1 MNANMNRRTTE
12 AKIPDGFLK
21 CSRERGCSQETVG
34 ECARYIRPGAAGPAK
49 PGCRIVPKY
58 RVRCMGGGEYIG
70 DPTLM
75 DCGQGHDA
83 LLRAEYSQKKL
94 VLSPYCGIFRYLC
107 WLPVTNPLLPSG
119 GPVTFR
125 SESLSRELGLD
136 NLMVSFSGYFPERG
150 ADLTTGS
157 FKELEAL
164 VTLQRM
170 REIGGKIPV
179 VASAGNTGRAFAGIA
194 ARCHMP
200 VVIVV
205 PERSKDL
212 LWTTQVSNDVYLVTV
227 KGDYSDAIAVSTT
240 LASVPGCI
248 PEGGAKNIARRD
260 AMGTVMLDAA
270 VTTGRM
276 PEYYFQ
282 AVGSGTGGI
291 AAWEAARRLQK
302 DGRYGEILPRLHL
315 AQNEPF
321 TPMVSAWRDRRRQ
334 IIPEVDMPDA
344 RRTVNE
350 VMSNVLTN
358 RNPPYGIQGGLYD
371 ALEDSDGIMYSV
383 SNAEGRA
390 AMKLVRDAEG
400 IDPDPAAAIATAA
413 LVQAMEQGLVQKDA
427 RILLNITGGGYE
439 RIRED
444 FTLHPVEPAFTL
456 YPEESRDGLVAH
468 MKEWIVNHG

>member
-1 MNANMNRRTTE
+1 MRLKDSE
-12 AKIPDGFLK
+12 GFLK
-21 CSRERGCSQETVG
+21 CGRETGCSGEVAG
-34 ECARYIRPGAAGPAK
+34 ECARYGSAGTSRPVQ

-58 RVRCMGGGEYIG
+58 RVRCIGGGEYVE
-70 DPTLM
+70 DPSLM
-75 DCGQGHDA
+75 NCGQGHDA
-83 LLRAEYSQKKL
+83 LLRSEYSHKKL

-107 WLPVTNPLLPSG
+107 WLPVINPLLPSG

-125 SESLSRELGLD
+125 NESLCRELGLE
-136 NLMVSFSGYFPERG
+136 NLMISFSGYSPERG
-150 ADLTTGS
+150 ADLATGS

-164 VTLQRM
+164 ATLQRLK
-170 REIGGKIPV
+170 EIGRKIPV
-179 VASAGNTGRAFAGIA
+179 VASAGNTGRAFAEIA
-194 ARCHMP
+194 SRCHMP

-205 PERSKDL
+205 PETSRNL
-212 LWTTQVSNDVYLVTV
+212 LWTTQVPENVYLVAV

-291 AAWEAARRLQK
+291 AAWEAALRLQK
-302 DGRYGEILPRLHL
+302 DGGYGNRLPCLHL

-321 TPMVSAWRDRRRQ
+321 TPMVSAWRDHRRR
-334 IIPEVDMPDA
+334 IVPEMDMQDA
-344 RRTVNE
+344 QRTVNQ

-358 RNPPYGIQGGLYD
+358 RNPPYSIRGGLYD
-371 ALEDSDGIMYSV
+371 ALEDTDGVMYSV
-383 SNAEGRA
+383 SNTEGQA
-390 AMKLVRDAEG
+390 ALRMVRDAE
-400 IDPDPAAAIATAA
+400 DLDLDPAAAIATAA
-413 LVQAMEQGLVQKDA
+413 LVQAVEQDRIGVDSH
-427 RILLNITGGGYE
+427 ILLNLTGGGYE

-444 FTLHPVEPAFTL
+444 FTLHPIEPAFTL
-456 YPEESRDGLVAH
+456 YPEESRDGLVEDL
-468 MKEWIVNHG
+468 KEWIVNHG